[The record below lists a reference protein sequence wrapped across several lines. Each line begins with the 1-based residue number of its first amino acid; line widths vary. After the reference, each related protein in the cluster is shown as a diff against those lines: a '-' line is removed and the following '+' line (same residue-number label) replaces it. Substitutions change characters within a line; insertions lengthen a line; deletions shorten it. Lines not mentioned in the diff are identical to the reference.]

1 MPWYPETLVFKM
13 PICHVLKRLLG
24 AGCLLGA
31 SLCWVPSWL
40 SPCCMVTPVNPKWN
54 EKQQHQIALQKCE
67 DTICNRNIMFFF
79 VLFCFQLGDLDECGC
94 LCCVLICPPR
104 NDMDMII
111 GSEAH
116 DSNNSLTFQDQEMWI
131 HCMS

>member
-1 MPWYPETLVFKM
+1 MGMVANKKALSTWYPETLVFKM

-79 VLFCFQLGDLDECGC
+79 LFCFVFNWE
-94 LCCVLICPPR
+94 I
-104 NDMDMII
+104 
-111 GSEAH
+111 
-116 DSNNSLTFQDQEMWI
+116 W
-131 HCMS
+131 MSVVVYAVY